1 MKIAI
6 VIPVFVTG
14 GAENMAT
21 QLAVHLRKAGAD
33 VEMISM
39 YPRQDHPFEEKL
51 SAAGVPVHYMD
62 KQGHASVG
70 AMLRLWKTLNRI
82 RPDVVHT
89 HIYAGFYTIPW
100 VMTHRAVQLHT
111 IHTHPAEEFPNVL
124 RRFMYLCSKTGK
136 LHYATISRQN
146 QALCCACYHC
156 PETVFPYVNNP
167 VELERFCH
175 HRRED
180 GLVRFISVGRLVPAK
195 NQSLALRALPR
206 VLESVP
212 GARLVL
218 LGDGP
223 ERDALTREAEELGI
237 AGKVT
242 FAGIQTKPEDFLC
255 DTDVYLLTSHVE
267 GLPLSVLEGMAA
279 GLPVLGTDV
288 GGMSD
293 IVQGNGVLI
302 PDGDLDALVREMIRF
317 ARDPALRER
326 FGQISKELV
335 KAYSADACAEGYLA
349 IYRKIKRS

>member
-39 YPRQDHPFEEKL
+39 YPRQNHPFEEKL

-89 HIYAGFYTIPW
+89 HIYAAFYTLPW

-111 IHTHPAEEFPNVL
+111 IHTHPGEEFPGVL
-124 RRFMYLCSKTGK
+124 RRLMYLCSKTGK

-146 QALCCACYHC
+146 QALCCDFYHC
-156 PETVFPYVNNP
+156 PPSVFPYVNNP
-167 VELERFCH
+167 VELERFSH
-175 HRRED
+175 SRRED

-206 VLESVP
+206 VLAAAPNV
-212 GARLVL
+212 RLVL

-223 ERDALTREAEELGI
+223 ERENLIREAETLGI
-237 AGKVT
+237 SDKVT
-242 FAGIQTKPEDFLC
+242 FAGIQPKPESFLC
-255 DTDVYLLTSHVE
+255 DADVYLLTSHVE

-279 GLPVLGTDV
+279 GLPVLGTNV
-288 GGMSD
+288 GGMAD
-293 IVQGNGVLI
+293 IVKENGVLI
-302 PDGDLDALVREMIRF
+302 PDDDVDALAAEMLRF
-317 ARDPALRER
+317 ARDPALRQR
-326 FGQISKELV
+326 LGAVSRELV
-335 KAYSADACAEGYLA
+335 KPYGADACADGYLR
-349 IYRKIKRS
+349 IYREITGG

>member
-21 QLAVHLRKAGAD
+21 QLAVHLRSRGAD
-33 VEMISM
+33 VEVISM
-39 YPRQDHPFEEKL
+39 YPRQNHPFEEKL
-51 SAAGVPVHYMD
+51 AEAGVPVHYMD
-62 KQGHASVG
+62 KRGHASVG

-111 IHTHPAEEFPNVL
+111 IHNQPEVEFPCLL
-124 RRFMYLCSKTGK
+124 RKFMFLCSRTDKFFF
-136 LHYATISRQN
+136 ATISKRN
-146 QALCCACYHC
+146 QTLCCNYYHRYADY
-156 PETVFPYVNNP
+156 FPFVNNP
-167 VELERFCH
+167 VEISRFCH

-242 FAGIQTKPEDFLC
+242 FAGIQPKPEDFLC
-255 DTDVYLLTSHVE
+255 DADVYLLTSHVE

-302 PDGDLDALVREMIRF
+302 PDGDLDALVREMLRF